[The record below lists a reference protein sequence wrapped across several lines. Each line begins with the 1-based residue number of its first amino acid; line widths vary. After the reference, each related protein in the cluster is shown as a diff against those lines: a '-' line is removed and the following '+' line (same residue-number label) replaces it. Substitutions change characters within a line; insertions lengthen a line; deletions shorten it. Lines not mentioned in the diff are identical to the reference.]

1 MKPKEPLPDCKIR
14 PTDLVS
20 GVLYLKLIEDYKAYD
35 KEQKKLIRKLQDK
48 LNNLSQ
54 RDPELMK
61 YAQRH
66 ELFKSLQDT
75 IHKLRKENEE
85 LLIRVVEL
93 QKRVTELESSA
104 VNFVPL

>member
-1 MKPKEPLPDCKIR
+1 MKPKEPLPDCKIL
-14 PTDLVS
+14 PTDTVS
-20 GVLYLKLIEDYKAYD
+20 GALYLKLINDYKAYD

-48 LNNLSQ
+48 LNNLTQ
-54 RDPELMK
+54 KDPALMK
-61 YAQRH
+61 YAQRY

-85 LLIRVVEL
+85 LLIRIVEL

-104 VNFVPL
+104 VNLAPL